1 MKKNLF
7 ATTAIVAAFGLGA
20 SAAHAQ
26 DASLNLGAS
35 SAFYANYTD
44 QDVPSAGY
52 TDSDYDFS
60 TNTEFEIDGS
70 VTLDNG
76 ITAGMVIEV
85 EADNADGATA
95 QANAPGGGTTGV
107 GVDNIDENLIY
118 LEGSFGRVEFGHEDG
133 PADVMDYGAT
143 SVKAVYP
150 GGYNNT
156 TGTIINRIGGAPI
169 TPVLFDSGD
178 GTKITYFTPRFAGL
192 QFGVSLAPDSGQADP
207 VAPVRQGA
215 PLQDHFE
222 YGANYVN
229 SFNGFDLAASL
240 TGNYGASPNPDTA
253 ENPYS
258 VTGGV
263 VLGFGGFE
271 FGGSYGFGENQ
282 AEDELMAG
290 DLGVGYSTGPWKISL
305 TGFYSQIDFNGNSN
319 ENELMEGQLGV
330 NYALGGGVS
339 VFGTGTVGEHDN
351 DTAVDN
357 DYVSLLSGVSVSF

>member
-1 MKKNLF
+1 MKKSLF
-7 ATTAIVAAFGLGA
+7 ATTAIVAAFGMGA
-20 SAAHAQ
+20 TAAQAQ
-26 DASLNLGAS
+26 DASFSVGGFSN
-35 SAFYANYTD
+35 FYANWVD
-44 QDVPSAGY
+44 QDTPGGGY
-52 TDSDYDFS
+52 HESDYDFS
-60 TNTEFEIDGS
+60 TNTELLFDGE

-76 ITAGMVIEV
+76 ITAGMSVQV
-85 EADNADGATA
+85 EADNNDGNGAR
-95 QANAPGGGTTGV
+95 
-107 GVDNIDENLIY
+107 DNIDENIVY
-118 LEGSFGRVEFGHEDG
+118 LDGSFGRVELGHEDG
-133 PADVMDYGAT
+133 AHDTMKYGAT
-143 SVKAVYP
+143 SIKAVYP

-156 TGTIINRIGGAPI
+156 TGTFINVTGSAPI
-169 TPVLFDSGD
+169 TVNFNDSGD
-178 GTKITYFTPRFAGL
+178 STKINYYTPRFAGI
-192 QFGVSLAPDSGQADP
+192 QVGITHAPDGNADAVIP
-207 VAPVRQGA
+207 ARGVTETTDLWEGGV
-215 PLQDHFE
+215 
-222 YGANYVN
+222 NYVN

>member
-20 SAAHAQ
+20 TAANAQ
-26 DASLNLGAS
+26 EASLNLGAS
-35 SAFYANYTD
+35 SAFYGNYVD
-44 QDVPSAGY
+44 QDEPKQGY
-52 TDSDYDFS
+52 SDGDYDFS

-76 ITAGMVIEV
+76 ITAGLIIEV
-85 EADNADGATA
+85 EADNADSTDFDG
-95 QANAPGGGTTGV
+95 
-107 GVDNIDENLIY
+107 DNIDENLIY

-156 TGTIINRIGGAPI
+156 TGTIINYTGEAPVS
-169 TPVLFDSGD
+169 PVLFDSGD
-178 GTKITYFTPRFAGL
+178 GSKVTYYTPRFAGL

-207 VAPVRQGA
+207 VIPVREGG

-222 YGANYVN
+222 YGVNYVN

-240 TGNYGASPNPDTA
+240 TGNYGVSPNPDTLD
-253 ENPYS
+253 EPYS
-258 VTGGV
+258 VTGGL

-271 FGGSYGFGENQ
+271 FGGSVGYGESSFEND
-282 AEDELMAG
+282 AEEAEGTELMAY
-290 DLGVGYSTGPWKISL
+290 DLGVAYSTGPWKVSL
-305 TGFYSQIDFNGNSN
+305 TGIYSTAETDSGDEDEF
-319 ENELMEGQLGV
+319 MEGQLGI
-330 NYALGGGVS
+330 NYALGSGVS
-339 VFGTGTVGEHDN
+339 VFGTGTVGELDN
-351 DTAVDN
+351 DTDDDN

>member
-7 ATTAIVAAFGLGA
+7 ATTAIVAAFGFGA

-35 SAFYANYTD
+35 SAFYANYVD
-44 QDVPSAGY
+44 QDVPRANYEDG
-52 TDSDYDFS
+52 DYDFS

-76 ITAGMVIEV
+76 ITAGLVIEV
-85 EADNADGATA
+85 EADNADG
-95 QANAPGGGTTGV
+95 TGFD
-107 GVDNIDENLIY
+107 GDNIDENLIFV
-118 LEGSFGRVEFGHEDG
+118 EGSFGRVEFGHEDG

-143 SVKAVYP
+143 SVKAVFP

-156 TGTIINRIGGAPI
+156 TGTIINRTGGAPI

-178 GTKITYFTPRFAGL
+178 GSKITYFTPRFAGL

-207 VAPVRQGA
+207 VVPVRSAGA
-215 PLQDHFE
+215 LEEHFE

-229 SFNGFDLAASL
+229 SFNGFDIAASL
-240 TGNYGASPNPDTA
+240 TGNYGASPAGNA
-253 ENPYS
+253 EDPYS
-258 VTGGV
+258 VTGGL

-290 DLGVGYSTGPWKISL
+290 DLGIGYSTGPWKISL
-305 TGFYSQIDFNGNSN
+305 TGFYSQIEFNGTNN